1 MIKLTL
7 TEKGGEPKVLTFD
20 KDEITIGRVSGNDIV
35 LAKGNISKRHSRLTM
50 RSGEMEIADLK
61 STNGTY
67 VNGRKISGPTPIA
80 ASDRVYVG
88 DFLIGIEGPGGA
100 PAGFADFS
108 DAPPSSGAMSTSAAR
123 HLPPPPPPPRS
134 GSAASRLPIEEDDD
148 DGDSSSSEDEE
159 ELGLAARPP
168 RAARPI
174 PPPPPPPPPRRPA
187 TPLASRSLDVDD
199 DDGGFGG
206 VSVEEGGGLGED
218 TGNVG
223 LFQHNRRTGEEDG
236 EATGGR
242 RATGARPGVGAVTSP
257 QTPSFAAAGP
267 AAAAAAADTSGG
279 SASALEALLADT
291 AVTHILITAPDAAL
305 VDRGSGL
312 VLHDASLGDANAVA
326 DVLWRYA
333 NTAYPPPPPDN
344 PVVDVR
350 LPDGTR
356 VSAAFPPTVS
366 AGVIASIRRPT
377 LPERQLVDLVPGGN
391 KDIQTLLDALIAT
404 RRNVMVTGDTSA
416 LPSVL
421 AAFSRDI
428 PADRRVVAIGAS
440 ARARSGWIDLAP
452 TGDAAGLLRVAAAL
466 RPDHL
471 VVGELSGTEAA
482 ELVLVATRG
491 QQGVLLAMPG
501 RSAAEALNRFS
512 ALAAPGLGAAATA
525 ASLVASTF
533 DLVIQVVAAPDA
545 GARIIEVG
553 EPRAAGNEV
562 AIDVSL
568 SIYNEGSKRDPAGGR
583 LQGRGISARLGSAM
597 ASAGST
603 VPSSLVGK

>member
-50 RSGEMEIADLK
+50 RAGEMEIADLK

-67 VNGRKISGPTPIA
+67 VNGRKITGPTPIA

-108 DAPPSSGAMSTSAAR
+108 DAPPSSRRNGDQRRAPLAAAAAAAAAIR
-123 HLPPPPPPPRS
+123 HPPRRGCRS
-134 GSAASRLPIEEDDD
+134 TTTMTTM
-148 DGDSSSSEDEE
+148 DSSSSEDEE
-159 ELGLAARPP
+159 EMGLAARPP

-187 TPLASRSLDVDD
+187 TPLASRSLDMDD
-199 DDGGFGG
+199 DDDDDDGFGG

-223 LFQHNRRTGEEDG
+223 LFAHNRRTGEEDG
-236 EATGGR
+236 EVGGR
-242 RATGARPGVGAVTSP
+242 RRSTGARPGVAAVTTP
-257 QTPSFAAAGP
+257 QHAVVRSCR
-267 AAAAAAADTSGG
+267 SCGG
-279 SASALEALLADT
+279 SRGGRAGRRGGASALEALLADT

-356 VSAAFPPTVS
+356 VSAAFPPAVA
-366 AGVIASIRRPT
+366 AGVVASIKRPT

-404 RRNVMVTGDTSA
+404 RRNVMVTGDASA
-416 LPSVL
+416 LPSAL

-466 RPDHL
+466 HPDHL

-491 QQGVLLAMPG
+491 QQGMLLAMPG

-512 ALAAPGLGAAATA
+512 ALAAPALGAAATA
-525 ASLVASTF
+525 AITGGQHVRSGHSC
-533 DLVIQVVAAPDA
+533 
-545 GARIIEVG
+545 RR
-553 EPRAAGNEV
+553 RA
-562 AIDVSL
+562 
-568 SIYNEGSKRDPAGGR
+568 
-583 LQGRGISARLGSAM
+583 
-597 ASAGST
+597 
-603 VPSSLVGK
+603 